1 MPGGIDR
8 LDWAPKNMP
17 PFTDEKRAD
26 ALTRADHVRT
36 LYALSGWA
44 MVELALLV
52 RLTVDAEAS

>member
-1 MPGGIDR
+1 
-8 LDWAPKNMP
+8 MP

-26 ALTRADHVRT
+26 ALARADHVRT

-52 RLTVDAEAS
+52 RLTEIDAEAS